1 MTTPDPFTTSPNPTD
16 RTAQT
21 RAVRQTQPVHARRRR
36 RSQLAVPPDA
46 AGRAALIASLAH
58 RSYPTYEL
66 FVYAVLCGAILGLGY
81 VLDSQALLL
90 FGVLVAPLL
99 SPWVGLLLAALTG
112 SPRFF
117 LETLIALFVSALVV
131 FLIGALS
138 GFAARTFMP
147 RTFNEAFVQSRLWW
161 PELIVLAIGAVILT
175 ISFVRSETKPFLPSV
190 MLAYGFFLPLS
201 AGGFGLGSGV
211 GTIWP
216 QGLLVFC
223 VYFAWTAIFGL
234 ITLMILR
241 FLPGT
246 LAAFLMT
253 AALAIIFVGTLV
265 VLMSGSGSDPTPAF
279 VPQAPTATSSPSPSA
294 MPTINADLPAILP
307 AETFTPVVAMATST
321 ATLQPSPVPLTLEV
335 TLPPTATPTITLT
348 IEPTPV
354 YARVKVSKGGGAVLR
369 ATPNGKGITVL
380 DNYSIVQVLPDTQDV
395 SGTTWAHVIA
405 SQNGVQ
411 LEGWM
416 VQLYLDVATPAPNWL
431 PSPIASLT
439 PTP

>member
-1 MTTPDPFTTSPNPTD
+1 MTMPDPFTTSPNPAD
-16 RTAQT
+16 RTAESH
-21 RAVRQTQPVHARRRR
+21 AVRQTRPVHARRRR
-36 RSQLAVPPDA
+36 RSQLIVPPDA
-46 AGRAALIASLAH
+46 AGRSALIASLAH
-58 RSYPTYEL
+58 RSYPTYDL

-90 FGVLVAPLL
+90 FGILVAPLL

-117 LETLIALFVSALVV
+117 FETLMALFVSALVV

-147 RTFNEAFVQSRLWW
+147 RTFNEAFVHSRLWW
-161 PELIVLAIGAVILT
+161 PELIVLAVGAVILT
-175 ISFVRSETKPFLPSV
+175 ISFVRSEAKPFLPSV

-211 GTIWP
+211 GSIWP
-216 QGLLVFC
+216 HGLLVFC
-223 VYFAWTAIFGL
+223 VYFAWTAMFGL
-234 ITLMILR
+234 VTLMALR
-241 FLPGT
+241 FLPGNV
-246 LAAFLMT
+246 AGFLMS
-253 AALAIIFVGTLV
+253 AALAIILVATLV
-265 VLMSGSGSDPTPAF
+265 ILMGGTNPTPAF
-279 VPQAPTATSSPSPSA
+279 VPQAPTATSSPSPSP
-294 MPTINADLPAILP
+294 MPTIDAALPAILP

-321 ATLQPSPVPLTLEV
+321 APLPPTPVPLTIEV

-369 ATPNGKGITVL
+369 TAPNGKGITVL
-380 DNYSIVQVLPDTQDV
+380 DNYSIVQVLPDTQDL

-416 VQLYLDVATPAPNWL
+416 VQLYLDVATPVPNWA
-431 PSPIASLT
+431 PSATASLT